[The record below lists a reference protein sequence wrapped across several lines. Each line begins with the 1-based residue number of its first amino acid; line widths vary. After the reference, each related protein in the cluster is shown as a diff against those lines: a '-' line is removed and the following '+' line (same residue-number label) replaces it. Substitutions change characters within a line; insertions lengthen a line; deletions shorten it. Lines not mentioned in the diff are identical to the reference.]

1 MATHKSAEKRSRQS
15 IKKHARNVSYRSL
28 LKSTTKKVLA
38 EIETKDKK
46 KAQDS
51 IKEATRVISQ
61 IASKGVIH
69 KRAAA
74 RKISGLARK
83 AHQLASV

>member
-1 MATHKSAEKRSRQS
+1 MATHESAVKRARQG
-15 IKKHARNVSYRSL
+15 IKKHKRNTTLRSL

-38 EIETKDKK
+38 ETDKK
-46 KAQDS
+46 SAQAS
-51 IKEATRVISQ
+51 LKSAVRTISK

-69 KRAAA
+69 KRTAA

-83 AHQLASV
+83 VNQLSAV

>member
-1 MATHKSAEKRSRQS
+1 MATHKSAEKRTRQS
-15 IKKHARNVSYRSL
+15 YKKHARNVSYRSL

-46 KAQDS
+46 KVQDS

-83 AHQLASV
+83 ANQLAAV